1 MYDAGHGPHEPL
13 LDLVVG
19 AVVAQDDLETHLV
32 PHSSRLRRA
41 ACGAEREDEDDGAVA
56 NGTDVPSV
64 VPVDAH
70 SLVAKGGG
78 RRVC

>member
-1 MYDAGHGPHEPL
+1 MYDVGHGPHEPL

-41 ACGAEREDEDDGAVA
+41 ACGAEREDKDDGAVA
-56 NGTDVPSV
+56 EGTDAQDV
-64 VPVDAH
+64 VPVDAR

-78 RRVC
+78 RQIC